1 MNALEKLAAKQHL
14 TDQLVKQAKMAGL
27 MEALKGLGPKFMAL
41 SPAGKAGAAAA
52 GLGGAGLLAMGAKKL
67 LTRPTAGQAAMKFI
81 SKHKV
86 PLAVGGA
93 GGLGLAAMM
102 GSRR

>member
-14 TDQLVKQAKMAGL
+14 TDRLVKQAKMAGI
-27 MEALKGLGPKFMAL
+27 MDALKGLGPKFMAL
-41 SPAGKAGAAAA
+41 SPAGKAGAAA

-102 GSRR
+102 GSKR